1 MSLKDKLMQD
11 LKSAMK
17 NKDKVKKSV
26 ITLIRSDIKQYEVD
40 SRNEIDDKGIIEIIA
55 KQLKQRKDALE
66 EFQKGNRQDLV
77 DEAKKEIKVLLT
89 YLPKQLTEDEIREIV
104 KDTIDELGVQGPKE
118 MGKVMGALM
127 PKLKG
132 KADGKLVSKIVKE
145 LL

>member
-77 DEAKKEIKVLLT
+77 DEAKKEIEVLLT

>member
-17 NKDKVKKSV
+17 NKDKIRKSV

-40 SRNEIDDKGIIEIIA
+40 NRTEIDDEGIIEIIA
-55 KQLKQRKDALE
+55 RQLKQRKDALE

-77 DEAKKEIKVLLT
+77 DESQKEIEILLT
-89 YLPKQLTEDEIREIV
+89 YLPKQLTEDEIREVV
-104 KDTIDELGVQGPKE
+104 KATIDELGVQGPKE
-118 MGKVMGALM
+118 MGKVMGVLM

-132 KADGKLVSKIVKE
+132 KADGKLVSKTVKE

>member
-1 MSLKDKLMQD
+1 MQD

-17 NKDKVKKSV
+17 NKDKIRKSV

-40 SRNEIDDKGIIEIIA
+40 NRTEIDDEGIIEIIA
-55 KQLKQRKDALE
+55 RQLKQRKDALE

-77 DEAKKEIKVLLT
+77 DESQKEIEILLT
-89 YLPKQLTEDEIREIV
+89 YLPKQLTEDEIREVV
-104 KDTIDELGVQGPKE
+104 KATIDELGVQGPKE
-118 MGKVMGALM
+118 MGKVMGVLM

-132 KADGKLVSKIVKE
+132 KADGKLVSKTVKE